1 MNNDLN
7 DNLIDMIDRNYNEIS
22 QMQSQGMRFS
32 KKSNYNTVS
41 EMDQMYHAELNR
53 QSDLQ

>member
-1 MNNDLN
+1 MISSNQAIKAHKMNLDLN

-32 KKSNYNTVS
+32 KRSNYNTVS
-41 EMDQMYHAELNR
+41 EMD
-53 QSDLQ
+53 